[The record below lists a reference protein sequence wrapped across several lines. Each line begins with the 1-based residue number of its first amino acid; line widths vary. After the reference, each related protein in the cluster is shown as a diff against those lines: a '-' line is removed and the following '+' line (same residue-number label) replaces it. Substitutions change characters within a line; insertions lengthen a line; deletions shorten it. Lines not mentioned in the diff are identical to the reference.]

1 MKKHAM
7 HIIGIIAGGW
17 VPVEVRR
24 IMVDMFPNLMNA
36 MNLQI
41 QEAQ

>member
-1 MKKHAM
+1 MKTHTM
-7 HIIGIIAGGW
+7 HTIRIIVGGW

-24 IMVDMFPNLMNA
+24 IMVEMFPNLMNA
-36 MNLQI
+36 TNLQI

>member
-1 MKKHAM
+1 MKTHTM
-7 HIIGIIAGGW
+7 HIIGNIAGGW

-24 IMVDMFPNLMNA
+24 IMVEMFPNLMNA